1 MNSAAANGAAVKKGD
16 RFEQVLTD
24 NLTRTQI
31 VQYAG
36 VSGDYNPVHT
46 DEVFARHAGFPSVF
60 AHGMLTM
67 AMTAQALTGWLGGE
81 NLTRYGVRFKK
92 QVWPGDRL
100 VVTAEVQDVHSD
112 EAGQRLAEL
121 TVTTRNGAGE
131 EVLAGYVT
139 AKLGQQQGERP

>member
-1 MNSAAANGAAVKKGD
+1 VNKGD
-16 RFEQVLTD
+16 RFEQVLTED
-24 NLTRTQI
+24 LTRTQI

-46 DEVFARHAGFPSVF
+46 DEVFAVHAGFPSVF

-100 VVTAEVQDVHSD
+100 VVAAEVADVRTD
-112 EAGQRLAEL
+112 ESGQRLAEV

-131 EVLAGYVT
+131 EVLAGYLT
-139 AKLGQQQGERP
+139 ARVGQQTGERS

>member
-1 MNSAAANGAAVKKGD
+1 MNKGD
-16 RFEQVLTD
+16 RFEQVLTED
-24 NLTRTQI
+24 LTRTQI

-46 DEVFARHAGFPSVF
+46 DEVFAVHAGFPSVF

-67 AMTAQALTGWLGGE
+67 AMTACGLTGWIGGE
-81 NLTRYGVRFKK
+81 NLTRYGVRFRK

-100 VVTAEVQDVHSD
+100 VVTAEVEDVRTD
-112 EAGQRLAEL
+112 ESGQRLADL

-131 EVLAGYVT
+131 EVLTGYVT
-139 AKLGQQQGERP
+139 ARVGQHEGERP

>member
-1 MNSAAANGAAVKKGD
+1 MNKGD
-16 RFEQVLTD
+16 RFELVLTE

-46 DEVFARHAGFPSVF
+46 DEVFAAHAGFPSVF

-67 AMTAQALTGWLGGE
+67 AMTGRAVTDWLGEG
-81 NLTRYGVRFKK
+81 NLTRYGARFRK

-100 VVTAEVQDVHSD
+100 LVTAEVEEIRADGS
-112 EAGQRLAEL
+112 GQRLADL

-131 EVLAGYVT
+131 EVLTGYVT
-139 AKLGQQQGERP
+139 ARVGPVAGG

>member
-1 MNSAAANGAAVKKGD
+1 M
-16 RFEQVLTD
+16 
-24 NLTRTQI
+24 
-31 VQYAG
+31 QYAG

-46 DEVFARHAGFPSVF
+46 DEVFAVHAGFTSVF

-67 AMTAQALTGWLGGE
+67 AMTAQALTGWLGEE

-92 QVWPGDRL
+92 PVWPGDRL
-100 VVTAEVQDVHSD
+100 VVTAEVEDVRTD
-112 EAGQRLAEL
+112 ESGQRLAEL

-139 AKLGQQQGERP
+139 ARVGQLP

>member
-1 MNSAAANGAAVKKGD
+1 MNKGD
-16 RFEQVLTD
+16 RFEQVLTED
-24 NLTRTQI
+24 LTRTQI

-46 DEVFARHAGFPSVF
+46 DEVFAVHAGFPSVF

-67 AMTAQALTGWLGGE
+67 AMTACGLTGWIGGE
-81 NLTRYGVRFKK
+81 NLTRYGVRFRK

-100 VVTAEVQDVHSD
+100 VVTAEVEDVRTD
-112 EAGQRLAEL
+112 ESGQRLADL

-131 EVLAGYVT
+131 EVLAGYMT
-139 AKLGQQQGERP
+139 ARLGPRIGARP

>member
-1 MNSAAANGAAVKKGD
+1 VNKGD
-16 RFEQVLTD
+16 RFEQVLTED
-24 NLTRTQI
+24 LTRTQI

-67 AMTAQALTGWLGGE
+67 AMTAQALTGWLGGD
-81 NLTRYGVRFKK
+81 NLIRYGVRFKK

-100 VVTAEVQDVHSD
+100 VVTAEVQEMRTD
-112 EAGQRLAEL
+112 ESGRRLAEL
-121 TVTTRNGAGE
+121 IVTTRNGAGE

-139 AKLGQQQGERP
+139 AKVGQQMGERP

>member
-1 MNSAAANGAAVKKGD
+1 VNKGD
-16 RFEQVLTD
+16 RFERVLTAD
-24 NLTRTQI
+24 LTRTQI

-46 DEVFARHAGFPSVF
+46 DEVFAVHAGFPSVF

-67 AMTAQALTGWLGGE
+67 AMTAQALTDWLGGDH
-81 NLTRYGVRFKK
+81 LTRYGVRFKK

-100 VVTAEVQDVHSD
+100 SVTAEVEDVRTDDS
-112 EAGQRLAEL
+112 GQQLAEV

-139 AKLGQQQGERP
+139 ARLGLQTGARP

>member
-1 MNSAAANGAAVKKGD
+1 VNKGD
-16 RFEQVLTD
+16 RFEQVLTED
-24 NLTRTQI
+24 LTRTQI

-46 DEVFARHAGFPSVF
+46 DEVFAVHAGFPSVF

-67 AMTAQALTGWLGGE
+67 AMTAQALAGWLGGE

-100 VVTAEVQDVHSD
+100 VVAAEVEDVRTD
-112 EAGQRLAEL
+112 ESGQRLAEL
-121 TVTTRNGAGE
+121 TVTTWNGADE
-131 EVLAGYVT
+131 EVLAGYVS
-139 AKLGQQQGERP
+139 ARVGQQTGERS

>member
-1 MNSAAANGAAVKKGD
+1 MNKGD
-16 RFEQVLTD
+16 RFERVLTAD
-24 NLTRTQI
+24 LTRTQI

-46 DEVFARHAGFPSVF
+46 DEVFAVHAGFPSVF

-67 AMTAQALTGWLGGE
+67 AMTAQALTDWLGGDH
-81 NLTRYGVRFKK
+81 LTRYGVRFKK

-100 VVTAEVQDVHSD
+100 SVTAEVEDVRTDDS
-112 EAGQRLAEL
+112 GQRLAEV

-139 AKLGQQQGERP
+139 ARLGPQTEARP

>member
-1 MNSAAANGAAVKKGD
+1 VNKGD
-16 RFEQVLTD
+16 RFERVLTAD
-24 NLTRTQI
+24 LTRTQI

-46 DEVFARHAGFPSVF
+46 DEVFAVHAGFPSVF

-67 AMTAQALTGWLGGE
+67 AMTAQALTDWLGGDH
-81 NLTRYGVRFKK
+81 LTRYGVRFKK

-100 VVTAEVQDVHSD
+100 SVTAEVEDVRTDDS
-112 EAGQRLAEL
+112 GQRLAEV

-139 AKLGQQQGERP
+139 ARLGPQTGARP

>member
-1 MNSAAANGAAVKKGD
+1 VNKGD
-16 RFEQVLTD
+16 RFEQVLTED
-24 NLTRTQI
+24 LSRTQI

-46 DEVFARHAGFPSVF
+46 DEVFAVHAGFPSVF

-67 AMTAQALTGWLGGE
+67 AMTAQALTGWLGGG

-100 VVTAEVQDVHSD
+100 VVAAVVEDVRTEES
-112 EAGQRLAEL
+112 GQCLAEL

-139 AKLGQQQGERP
+139 ARVGQQMGERS

>member
-1 MNSAAANGAAVKKGD
+1 VNKGD
-16 RFEQVLTD
+16 RFEQVLTED
-24 NLTRTQI
+24 LTRTQI

-67 AMTAQALTGWLGGE
+67 AMTAQALTGWLGAE
-81 NLTRYGVRFKK
+81 NLARYGVRFKK

-100 VVTAEVQDVHSD
+100 VVSAEVQDVRTD
-112 EAGQRLAEL
+112 ESGQRLAEL
-121 TVTTRNGAGE
+121 AVTTRNGTGE

-139 AKLGQQQGERP
+139 ARIGQQKGERP

>member
-1 MNSAAANGAAVKKGD
+1 VNKGD
-16 RFEQVLTD
+16 RFEQVLTED
-24 NLTRTQI
+24 LTRTQI

-46 DEVFARHAGFPSVF
+46 DEVFAVHAGFSSVF

-67 AMTAQALTGWLGGE
+67 AMTARALTTWLGEE

-100 VVTAEVQDVHSD
+100 VVTAEVDDVR
-112 EAGQRLAEL
+112 AGESGESLADL

-131 EVLAGYVT
+131 EVLTGYVT
-139 AKLGQQQGERP
+139 ARVGQHEGEQP

>member
-1 MNSAAANGAAVKKGD
+1 VNKGD
-16 RFEQVLTD
+16 RFERVLTAD
-24 NLTRTQI
+24 LTRTQI

-46 DEVFARHAGFPSVF
+46 DEVFAVHAGFPSVF

-67 AMTAQALTGWLGGE
+67 AMTAQALTDWLGGDH
-81 NLTRYGVRFKK
+81 LTRYGVRFKK

-100 VVTAEVQDVHSD
+100 SVTAEVEDVRTDDS
-112 EAGQRLAEL
+112 GQRLAEV
-121 TVTTRNGAGE
+121 TVTTRNGAGQ

-139 AKLGQQQGERP
+139 ARLGPQTGARP

>member
-1 MNSAAANGAAVKKGD
+1 MNKGD
-16 RFEQVLTD
+16 RFEQVLTED
-24 NLTRTQI
+24 LTRTQI

-46 DEVFARHAGFPSVF
+46 DEVLAVHAGFPSVF

-100 VVTAEVQDVHSD
+100 VVAAEVADVRTD
-112 EAGQRLAEL
+112 ESGQRLAEL

-139 AKLGQQQGERP
+139 ARIGQQTGERS

>member
-1 MNSAAANGAAVKKGD
+1 MNKGD
-16 RFEQVLTD
+16 RFEQVLTED
-24 NLTRTQI
+24 LTRTQI

-46 DEVFARHAGFPSVF
+46 DEVFAVHAGFPSVF

-67 AMTAQALTGWLGGE
+67 AMTACGLTGWLCGE
-81 NLTRYGVRFKK
+81 NLTRYGVRFRK

-100 VVTAEVQDVHSD
+100 VVTAEVEDVRTAES
-112 EAGQRLAEL
+112 GQRLADL

-131 EVLAGYVT
+131 EVLTGYVT
-139 AKLGQQQGERP
+139 ARVGQHEGERP

>member
-1 MNSAAANGAAVKKGD
+1 MNKGD
-16 RFEQVLTD
+16 RFERVLTAD
-24 NLTRTQI
+24 LTRTQI

-46 DEVFARHAGFPSVF
+46 DEVFAVHAGFPSVF

-67 AMTAQALTGWLGGE
+67 AMTAQALTDWLGGDH
-81 NLTRYGVRFKK
+81 LTRYGVRFKK

-100 VVTAEVQDVHSD
+100 SVTAEVEDVRTDDS
-112 EAGQRLAEL
+112 GQRLAEV

-139 AKLGQQQGERP
+139 ARLGPQTGARP

>member
-1 MNSAAANGAAVKKGD
+1 VNKGD
-16 RFEQVLTD
+16 HFEQVLTED
-24 NLTRTQI
+24 LTRTQI

-46 DEVFARHAGFPSVF
+46 DEVFAMHAGFPSVF

-67 AMTAQALTGWLGGE
+67 AVTARALTGWLGGE
-81 NLTRYGVRFKK
+81 NLTRYGVRFRK

-100 VVTAEVQDVHSD
+100 VVTAEVEDVRID
-112 EAGQRLAEL
+112 ESGQRLADL

-131 EVLAGYVT
+131 EVLTGYVT
-139 AKLGQQQGERP
+139 AHIGQREGE

>member
-1 MNSAAANGAAVKKGD
+1 MNKGD
-16 RFEQVLTD
+16 RFERVLTAD
-24 NLTRTQI
+24 LTRTQI

-46 DEVFARHAGFPSVF
+46 DEVFAVHAGFPSVF

-67 AMTAQALTGWLGGE
+67 AMTAQALTDWLGGDH
-81 NLTRYGVRFKK
+81 LTRYGVRFKK

-100 VVTAEVQDVHSD
+100 SVTAEVEDVRTDDS
-112 EAGQRLAEL
+112 GQQLAEV

-139 AKLGQQQGERP
+139 ARLGPQTGARP

>member
-1 MNSAAANGAAVKKGD
+1 VNKGD
-16 RFEQVLTD
+16 RFEQVLTED
-24 NLTRTQI
+24 LTRTQI

-46 DEVFARHAGFPSVF
+46 DEVFAGHAGFPSVF

-67 AMTAQALTGWLGGE
+67 AMIAQALTGWLGE
-81 NLTRYGVRFKK
+81 DNLTRYGVRFKK

-100 VVTAEVQDVHSD
+100 VVTAEVEDVRTD
-112 EAGQRLAEL
+112 ESGQRLAEL

-139 AKLGQQQGERP
+139 ARVGQRTGERL

>member
-1 MNSAAANGAAVKKGD
+1 MNKGD
-16 RFEQVLTD
+16 RFEKVLTED
-24 NLTRTQI
+24 LTRTQI

-46 DEVFARHAGFPSVF
+46 DEVFALHAGFPSVF

-100 VVTAEVQDVHSD
+100 VVAAEVADVRTD
-112 EAGQRLAEL
+112 ESGQRLAEL

-139 AKLGQQQGERP
+139 ARVGQQTGERS

>member
-1 MNSAAANGAAVKKGD
+1 MNKGD
-16 RFEQVLTD
+16 RFEKVLTED
-24 NLTRTQI
+24 LTRTQI

-36 VSGDYNPVHT
+36 ASGDYNPVHT
-46 DEVFARHAGFPSVF
+46 DEVFAVHAGFPSVF

-67 AMTAQALTGWLGGE
+67 AMTAEALTAWLGSD
-81 NLTRYGVRFKK
+81 NLTRYGVRFRK

-100 VVTAEVQDVHSD
+100 VVTAEVTDVRTD
-112 EAGQRLAEL
+112 ESGRQLAEL

-139 AKLGQQQGERP
+139 TRAGQPIRDGRQNGERS

>member
-1 MNSAAANGAAVKKGD
+1 VNKGD
-16 RFEQVLTD
+16 RFEQVLTED
-24 NLTRTQI
+24 LTRTQI

-46 DEVFARHAGFPSVF
+46 DEVFAVHAGFPSVF

-67 AMTAQALTGWLGGE
+67 AMTACGLTGWIGGE
-81 NLTRYGVRFKK
+81 NLTRYGVRFRK

-100 VVTAEVQDVHSD
+100 VVTAEVEDVRTD
-112 EAGQRLAEL
+112 ESGQRLADL

-131 EVLAGYVT
+131 EVLTGYVT
-139 AKLGQQQGERP
+139 ARVGQHEGERP

>member
-1 MNSAAANGAAVKKGD
+1 MNKGD
-16 RFEQVLTD
+16 RFERVLTAD
-24 NLTRTQI
+24 LTRTQI

-46 DEVFARHAGFPSVF
+46 DEVFAVHAGFPSVF

-67 AMTAQALTGWLGGE
+67 AMTAQALTDWLGGDH
-81 NLTRYGVRFKK
+81 LARYGVRFKK

-100 VVTAEVQDVHSD
+100 SVTAEVEDVRTDDS
-112 EAGQRLAEL
+112 GQRLAEV

-131 EVLAGYVT
+131 EVLAGYMT
-139 AKLGQQQGERP
+139 ARLGPRIGARP